1 MSLKPVARSQ
11 GVPKPS
17 AASGE
22 SEDPATTATAAVAE
36 APSLPNQESD
46 ANAAAAADD
55 NRLPQ
60 NAKAVESVEAV
71 ESVDSFDNLGQGVP
85 HVIVAYANTRTRE
98 AARAQQHAQRLRQ
111 ALRLHF
117 GDGAVISVRC
127 TALQSTGEH
136 ICPAVV
142 QARGDSRSDGTS
154 YDWYD
159 GGEPPGR
166 ALALKQKCARA
177 SRRERG
183 DAYTHGGACQPVPLI
198 AGWHDAAP
206 DRAIWRFTRECVIGV
221 SGVLQRDHVPSGG
234 THLLLA
240 RFGHPDA

>member
-1 MSLKPVARSQ
+1 MSLKPVARSK

-36 APSLPNQESD
+36 APSLPNQESN
-46 ANAAAAADD
+46 AHAAAAADD

-60 NAKAVESVEAV
+60 NAKAV

-142 QARGDSRSDGTS
+142 EILDQISRPGIGTM
-154 YDWYD
+154 
-159 GGEPPGR
+159 EENR
-166 ALALKQKCARA
+166 L
-177 SRRERG
+177 
-183 DAYTHGGACQPVPLI
+183 
-198 AGWHDAAP
+198 
-206 DRAIWRFTRECVIGV
+206 GV
-221 SGVLQRDHVPSGG
+221 R
-234 THLLLA
+234 LL
-240 RFGHPDA
+240 